1 MADGPDGTEQEQAPA
16 GVDVS
21 LPHSARM
28 YDYWLGGKDN
38 FAADRGLGQ
47 AFAAAIP
54 DIRTMARE
62 NRAFMRR
69 AAAYLHRQGITQFL
83 DIGTGI
89 PTEPNVHDV
98 AHGARVVYV
107 DNDPVVLVHARAL
120 MDQRGSGLTAYIDAD
135 LRRPRQVLA
144 DPALSRQLDLTKPV
158 GLLLI
163 AVLMLVADEDDPWG
177 TVREFLDALPSGSYV
192 AISHPGQ
199 DFDPAAMARVVAAA
213 AQGGMTLVPRVQA
226 DVTRFFGAWEIQPP
240 GVVAV
245 NEWLPDDADASSGV
259 AYYWAG
265 VARKP

>member
-1 MADGPDGTEQEQAPA
+1 MGETSGAGETETAPA
-16 GVDVS
+16 GIDTS

-38 FAADRGLGQ
+38 FAADRELGQ

-69 AAAYLHRQGITQFL
+69 AAAYLHAQGITQFL

-98 AHGARVVYV
+98 APGSRVVYV

-120 MDQRGSGLTAYIDAD
+120 MDRRGTGLTAYIDAD
-135 LRRPRQVLA
+135 LREPQRILA
-144 DPALSRQLDLTKPV
+144 DPLLSRSLDLDRPV

-163 AVLMLVADEDDPWG
+163 AVLMLIADEDDPAG
-177 TVREFLDALPSGSYV
+177 AVRQLLDALPSGSYV

-199 DFDPAAMARVVAAA
+199 DFDPEAMSRVVAAA
-213 AQGGMTLVPRVQA
+213 SQGGMTLVPRVRA
-226 DVTRFFGAWEIQPP
+226 DVTKFFDGWDLVEP

-245 NEWLPDDADASSGV
+245 DEWKPDGTGTAPGTAF
-259 AYYWAG
+259 YWAG
-265 VARKP
+265 

>member
-1 MADGPDGTEQEQAPA
+1 MAEDSDVGNPERAPA
-16 GVDVS
+16 GIDTS

-28 YDYWLGGKDN
+28 YDFWLGGKDN
-38 FAADRGLGQ
+38 FAADRELGA

-54 DIRTMARE
+54 DIRTMAQE

-69 AAAYLHRQGITQFL
+69 VAAYLHGQGIRQFL

-98 AHGARVVYV
+98 APGARVVYV
-107 DNDPVVLVHARAL
+107 DNDPIVLVHARAL
-120 MDQRGSGLTAYIDAD
+120 MDRRGTGLTAYIDAD
-135 LRRPRQVLA
+135 LRRPRDVLA
-144 DPALSRQLDLTKPV
+144 NPLLTDHLDLSQPV

-163 AVLMLVADEDDPWG
+163 AILMLIADEDDPWG
-177 TVREFLDALPSGSYV
+177 TVHQLLDALPSGSYV

-199 DFDPAAMARVVAAA
+199 DFDHEAMARVVAAA
-213 AQGGMTLVPRVQA
+213 SQGGMTLVPRVKA
-226 DVTRFFGAWEIQPP
+226 DVTKFFDGWEIIEP
-240 GVVAV
+240 GVVPV
-245 NEWLPDDADASSGV
+245 NDWKPDGPSSIPGV